1 MDRLRPGSPK
11 PVVLAFTAALLV
23 VVAGLMLADLQWR
36 RRQALDS
43 AEARAQNRADITAE
57 YVRGRFALVDAA
69 LRQLVIHGERVGGSQ
84 AGVDEWTSILQ
95 AARASLPGN
104 GSVSVT
110 DARGIIRYSTL
121 SSIVGQPRGDDYV
134 FRYLSTHDVDEM
146 VIGSPF
152 HSPKNQRILIP
163 VGRRLTDGEGAFD
176 GLVVAVVAPE
186 DFGSFFR
193 TVSFGSLGIAWAF
206 HPTGLVL
213 VREPRSQDVPT
224 VLNTILEA
232 AQRGSG
238 PIHGPVDPGGPS
250 FVTAMRSLDVPRL
263 TVAVSLSE
271 AEVLADWRAQQRT
284 STIAFIGLALTLG
297 IFVVLLFRQMDALAA
312 AVVRERDA
320 RNEAEHASRLK
331 DEFLMTLSH
340 ELRTPLN
347 AIVGW
352 IRMLTTGTLPPDSHS
367 KALSSIERNAQIQT
381 SLVEELLDV
390 SRAITGKLK
399 IEARPMNLAEAVLA
413 AVETLRPALIA
424 RRIHFEADVDQT
436 LPPITADPER
446 LQQVVWNLLSNA
458 IKFTP
463 PEGRITL
470 SVGREGTHAA
480 ITVRDNGIGI
490 SPEFLPF
497 VFDRFR
503 QADAG
508 PRREQGG
515 LGLGLAIV
523 RHLVELHGGTVT
535 ARSSGAGTGATF
547 QVLLPLN

>member
-1 MDRLRPGSPK
+1 M
-11 PVVLAFTAALLV
+11 FTTALLV
-23 VVAGLMLADLQWR
+23 AVASLMLADLEWR
-36 RRQALDS
+36 RRQALEAAD
-43 AEARAQNRADITAE
+43 ARAQNRADITAE

-84 AGVDEWTSILQ
+84 AGVDEWTSILL
-95 AARASLPGN
+95 AAKASLPGN

-110 DARGIIRYSTL
+110 DGRGIIRYSTL
-121 SSIVGQPRGDDYV
+121 PSIVGQPRHDEYI
-134 FRYLSTHDVDEM
+134 FKYLSAHDADEM
-146 VIGSPF
+146 VIDAPF
-152 HSPKNQRILIP
+152 RNPQNGRILIP
-163 VGRRLTDGEGAFD
+163 VGRRLTDGEGEFD
-176 GLVVAVVAPE
+176 GLVVAVVVPE

-193 TVSFGSLGIAWAF
+193 TVSFGSLGVAWAF
-206 HPTGLVL
+206 HPTGLIL
-213 VREPRSQDVPT
+213 VREPRSQAPSMVQ
-224 VLNTILEA
+224 NTILEA
-232 AQRGSG
+232 AHRGLG
-238 PIHGPVDPGGPS
+238 PIHGPIEPGGADYI
-250 FVTAMRSLDVPRL
+250 TAMSSLEVPRL
-263 TVAVSLSE
+263 TVAVSLSA

-284 STIAFIGLALTLG
+284 STIAFGGLALTLAV
-297 IFVVLLFRQMDALAA
+297 FVVLLFRQMDALAA

-320 RNEAEHASRLK
+320 RTQAEHASRLK

-352 IRMLTTGTLPPDSHS
+352 IRMLTTGSVPPESHA
-367 KALSSIERNAQIQT
+367 KALSSIERNAQMQT
-381 SLVEELLDV
+381 RLVEELLDV

-399 IEARPMNLAEAVLA
+399 IEARPINIADVVLA
-413 AVETLRPALIA
+413 AVDTLRPALLA
-424 RRIHFEADVDQT
+424 KRIDFKEDVDRT
-436 LPPITADPER
+436 LPTITADPER
-446 LQQVVWNLLSNA
+446 MQQVVWNLLSNA

-463 PEGRITL
+463 ADGRLTL
-470 SVGREGTHAA
+470 SASREGAHVA
-480 ITVRDNGIGI
+480 ITVSDSGIGI

-535 ARSSGAGTGATF
+535 ARSDGPGTGATF
-547 QVLLPLN
+547 RVLLPIRADG